1 MTSAPPWQWP
11 ADVVAYAATFNL
23 AQYLEPLRE
32 LTLRLF
38 PTAVSFRAYLDP
50 DPEIRDLTFLIFEVI
65 VPECDIPNWLQ
76 AKHLWDDEAYRI
88 LPRPYQCP
96 LVLDLGTTKQ

>member
-11 ADVVAYAATFNL
+11 ADVVAYAAKFNL
-23 AQYLEPLRE
+23 ADYLEPLRE

-50 DPEIRDLTFLIFEVI
+50 DPEIRDLTFLILEVI
-65 VPECDIPNWLQ
+65 VPERDIPNWLEADRQ
-76 AKHLWDDEAYRI
+76 WDREAYRI
-88 LPRPYQCP
+88 IPPPYQCP
-96 LVLDLGTTKQ
+96 LVLRLRTTKQ